1 MKVKV
6 ISRNPDEYLRET
18 KDSIHV
24 LPRNIDPALHPF
36 EGPREYVRA
45 LNATKLERVFAKP
58 FVANLDGH
66 KDGISCLTKHP
77 TKLATIISGAYDGE
91 VKLWSLTS
99 QSCIQTIQ
107 AHDGH
112 VRDVCFLPDGSR
124 FLSVGIDST
133 IKTWSASCLESC
145 DADAP
150 SSIVPL
156 STIISKSVISSISH
170 QRKSNIFATC
180 GDQCQLWE
188 HERNEPIRAFSWN
201 VDSLHHVAFNP
212 IDKHI
217 LASCASDRS
226 IILYDTRATGPI
238 RKVVMSLR
246 SNQVSWNPM
255 EAFVFTAANEDF
267 NLYSYDVRK
276 LSSPLF
282 VHKDMTSA
290 VTSVDYSPTGKEF
303 VAGGYDKSLRLYNA
317 HQGHSRDIYHTKRMQ
332 HVTHTVWSLDNKYV
346 ISASDEM
353 NLRVWKAHAS
363 ENLGYMNTK
372 QRQAVHYTEALKA
385 KYASHPQV
393 RRIARHRQV
402 PRHIYNAAN
411 EHRSMRNKVTRK
423 EANKRKHSKPG
434 TVPHVAERTKAG
446 SRMIGQSLNC
456 LSYHV
461 SNTGQLW
468 RSFSYSP
475 NALRKEKVKC
485 KLYESEGERDTKH
498 HFTQRV
504 E

>member
-6 ISRNPDEYLRET
+6 LSRNPDEYLRET
-18 KDSIHV
+18 KTSIHRI
-24 LPRNIDPALHPF
+24 PRNIDPSLHPF

-66 KDGISCLTKHP
+66 KDGISCLAKHP
-77 TKLATIISGAYDGE
+77 TKLSTIISGAYDGE
-91 VKLWSLTS
+91 VKVWNLTS
-99 QSCIQTIQ
+99 QSCVQTYQ

-112 VRDVCFLPDGSR
+112 VRDVCFLPDGSQ
-124 FLSVGIDST
+124 FLSVGIDNT
-133 IKTWSASCLESC
+133 IKTWSSEFSES
-145 DADAP
+145 DH
-150 SSIVPL
+150 IVPL
-156 STIISKSVISSISH
+156 HTIISKSVISSISH
-170 QRKSNIFATC
+170 QRKSKIFATC

-201 VDSLHHVAFNP
+201 VDSLHHVQFNP

-246 SNQVSWNPM
+246 SNMVSWNPM

-267 NLYSYDVRK
+267 NLYSYDIRQ
-276 LSSPLF
+276 LNSPLN

-290 VTSVDYSPTGKEF
+290 VTSVDYSPTGREF
-303 VAGGYDKSLRLYNA
+303 VAGGYDKSLRLYLA

-332 HVTHTVWSLDNKYV
+332 HVTHTVWSLDNKFV

-363 ENLGYMNTK
+363 EKLGYVNNK
-372 QRQAVHYTEALKA
+372 QRQALDYSESLKQ
-385 KYASHPQV
+385 KYAHHPQI

-402 PRHIYNAAN
+402 PRHIYNAQA
-411 EHRSMRNKVTRK
+411 EHRAIRSKQKRK
-423 EANKRKHSKPG
+423 ESNKRTHSAPG
-434 TVPHVAERTKAG
+434 TVPQTKERQRA
-446 SRMIGQSLNC
+446 
-456 LSYHV
+456 V
-461 SNTGQLW
+461 V
-468 RSFSYSP
+468 
-475 NALRKEKVKC
+475 KEM
-485 KLYESEGERDTKH
+485 E
-498 HFTQRV
+498 
-504 E
+504 